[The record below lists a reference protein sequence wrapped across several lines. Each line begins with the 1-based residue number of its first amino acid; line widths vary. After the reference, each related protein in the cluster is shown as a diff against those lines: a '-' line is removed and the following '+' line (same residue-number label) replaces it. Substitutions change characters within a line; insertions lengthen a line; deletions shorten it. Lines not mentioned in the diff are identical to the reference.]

1 VIELLWLLLPVAAAT
16 GWWTG
21 RRRGRGAAGGARGR
35 YAPDYYRGLAYL
47 LDEQQDKAIELFIK
61 LVQVDKDTVETHLT
75 LGNLFRRRG
84 EVDRAIRI
92 HQNLI
97 ARPRLPRAV
106 RSEGQLELARDYLAA
121 GLLDR
126 AEGVFTEL
134 LKSSRHTSE
143 AYAGL
148 VLIYE
153 REREWRSAIDTAERC
168 YRATGESRR
177 AVIAHYHCE
186 MAEEARCAGDTDSA
200 RRLMDE
206 ALRFDADCARAS
218 MQLGDLAAGDGDP
231 EAAVEHYRTVQR
243 QSPELLPEVIDRLIE
258 AVRCSGDAK
267 ALDALI
273 VDSDDQLGA
282 FKVTRAITGLIA
294 ERQGERAAARFF
306 KEQLV
311 KRPSLKALHHW
322 AGMELQRRKS
332 GERENIQ
339 VVVDMLDR
347 VIARRP
353 GYLCSHCG
361 FKGQTLHWHCP
372 GCHRWDTIRPLL
384 GEENE

>member
-1 VIELLWLLLPVAAAT
+1 MIELLWLLLPVAAAT

-21 RRRGRGAAGGARGR
+21 RRRGRGAAAGAGGR

-134 LKSSRHTSE
+134 LESSRHASE

-148 VLIYE
+148 ILIYE
-153 REREWRSAIDTAERC
+153 REREWRSAIDAAERC
-168 YRATGESRR
+168 HRATGESRQ
-177 AVIAHYHCE
+177 AMIAHYHCE
-186 MAEEARCAGDTDSA
+186 LAEEARRTGDADST
-200 RRLMDE
+200 RRLLGE
-206 ALRFDADCARAS
+206 ALGFDADCARAS
-218 MQLGDLAAGDGDP
+218 MLLGDLAAGGGKP
-231 EAAVEHYRTVQR
+231 EVAIEHYRAVQR
-243 QSPELLPEVIDRLIE
+243 QSPELLPEVIDRLID
-258 AVRCSGDAK
+258 AMRRSGDEA
-267 ALDALI
+267 ALDSLV
-273 VDSDDQLGA
+273 VDSDEQLGA

-294 ERQGERAAARFF
+294 ERQGGQAAARFF
-306 KEQLV
+306 KAQLL
-311 KRPSLKALHHW
+311 KRPSLKALRHW
-322 AGMELQRRKS
+322 AGMELQRRAS
-332 GERENIQ
+332 DQREDIQ

-361 FKGQTLHWHCP
+361 FKGQALHWHCP
-372 GCHRWDTIRPLL
+372 GCHRWNTIRPLL